1 MGAHRLTYNFDAPV
15 LRTGTASEK
24 WDGAAA
30 YFGRA
35 GLTPLWVA
43 DMDFAAPPEVTAAL
57 TARAR
62 HPVYGYTF
70 ATEEVYESLID
81 WLQIRHGW
89 RVEREWIMLAPGV
102 VPSIHAA
109 IQAFTTVDEAV
120 IVQPPVYA
128 PFFKAAA
135 LLGRPLLENPLRRE
149 QGRYRMDVEHLEQ
162 CAASGAKLLLL
173 CSPHNPVGRV
183 WQIGELNEVLRIA
196 RQYRMTVFSDEIHAD
211 LVYPEFRHTPLASL
225 TDGQDAVITGVAPSK
240 TFNVPGLGLSALII
254 PDAAQRAKLARIFAS
269 QAVHTANPF
278 SLAAFA
284 AAYRH
289 GGAWRDAVMLYL
301 RDNRDAAM
309 RFVAERLPGIEA
321 VAAEGTYLLWLDCR
335 GLRMSDSALH
345 EFFVHG
351 CGIGMSPGTVFGS
364 GGSGFMRLNL
374 AAPRALLQEVLT
386 RIAEQLAVYWKG

>member
-1 MGAHRLTYNFDAPV
+1 MYNFDVPIS
-15 LRTGTASEK
+15 RIGTASEK

-35 GLTPLWVA
+35 DLTPLWVA

-70 ATEEVYESLID
+70 ATEEVFDSLIE
-81 WLQIRHGW
+81 WLEVRHGW

-109 IQAFTTVDEAV
+109 IQAYTAVDEAV

-128 PFFKAAA
+128 PFFKAVVT
-135 LLGRPLLENPLRRE
+135 LGRPLLENPLRRE
-149 QGRYRMDVEHLEQ
+149 QGRYRMDFEHLEQ
-162 CAASGAKLLLL
+162 CAARGAKLLLL

-183 WQIGELNEVLRIA
+183 WQADELTEVLRIA
-196 RQYRMTVFSDEIHAD
+196 RQYRMTVFADEIHAD

-225 TDGQDAVITGVAPSK
+225 ADWQDSVITGVAPSK

-254 PDAAQRAKLARIFAS
+254 PDAAQRAEMTRIFGSLAI
-269 QAVHTANPF
+269 HTANPF

-289 GGAWRDAVMLYL
+289 GAAWREAVMLYL
-301 RDNRDAAM
+301 RDNRDTAM
-309 RFVAERLPGIEA
+309 RFVAERLPGIDA
-321 VAAEGTYLLWLDCR
+321 AAAEGTYLLWLDCR
-335 GLRMSDSALH
+335 GLRMNDSALH
-345 EFFVHG
+345 DFFVRG
-351 CGIGMSPGTVFGS
+351 CKVGLSPGTVFGV

-374 AAPRALLQEVLT
+374 AAPRALLLEALA